1 MVCYYFDDLMKLGD
15 FDFDNILWDEKSY
28 EHILIY
34 DVSQKHW
41 LVQNHMRIRF
51 DKVDVFIR
59 MYDGL
64 HI

>member
-34 DVSQKHW
+34 DVSQKH
-41 LVQNHMRIRF
+41 
-51 DKVDVFIR
+51 
-59 MYDGL
+59 
-64 HI
+64 